1 VPLLLVIG
9 FVAGL
14 IAGISPCILPVLPVV
29 LVAPTAPAA
38 PPPSGEAEDVAPPS
52 VRRRRSVAIVA
63 GLVVSFSAVTLLGS
77 LVLSAL
83 GLPQDLLRDAGLVV
97 LGLFG
102 LGLAVPFVGH
112 LIERPFAR
120 ARGPRL
126 SGRLPGFVLGLGLGA
141 VFVPCAGPVLAA
153 VSVVGATH
161 HIGFTAVLLT
171 LAFAVGAAVPLL
183 AVALAGEEL
192 VARVRVLRNRG
203 SAVRIAGGAVMMV
216 MALVIG
222 LNLTDGLQRDV
233 PGYTSALQRSV
244 EGTHFATTH
253 LQALTGNG
261 GGLASCT
268 NDTGPLQQCGR
279 APAFTGIT
287 AWLHTSAGR
296 PLNWSALRG
305 KVVLVDFW
313 TYSCINCQ
321 RTLPHVEAWYHRY
334 KADGLVV
341 VGVHTPEFAF
351 EHVVSNVVDASRQLG
366 VDYPVAVDDSYG
378 TWDAYHNQYWPAE
391 YLVDATG
398 EVRHV
403 HFAEG
408 EYPQTESLIRSLLGS
423 AHPGI
428 VLPPATDVADLTPQS
443 EINPETYLGY
453 ERLQYIVGANVV
465 PDRPA
470 AYTFPSDIAPGE
482 FSLAGSWTVGAEK
495 ATAAPGARLELG
507 FQADDIYLVLG
518 GSGTVTV
525 AVDGTTRQTIAVS
538 GIPRLYTLLSGP
550 KLQTGVLTLTFSGAV
565 DAYDFTF
572 G

>member
-1 VPLLLVIG
+1 MPLLLVVG

-29 LVAPTAPAA
+29 LVAPTLGNGGPT
-38 PPPSGEAEDVAPPS
+38 PSA
-52 VRRRRSVAIVA
+52 RRRRSVAVVS

-83 GLPQDLLRDAGLVV
+83 GLPQDLLRNGGLVV

-102 LGLAVPFVGH
+102 LGLLVPALGRLV
-112 LIERPFAR
+112 ERPFAR
-120 ARGPRL
+120 LRTPRL

-153 VSVVGATH
+153 ISVVGATH
-161 HIGFTAVLLT
+161 HVGVTATLLT
-171 LAFAVGAAVPLL
+171 IFFAAGAALPLL

-192 VARVRVLRNRG
+192 VQRTRLLARRGPALRSAAGVVL
-203 SAVRIAGGAVMMV
+203 MV
-216 MALVIG
+216 VAIVIG

-233 PGYTSALQRSV
+233 PGYTSALQRTV
-244 EGTHFATTH
+244 EGSHFASTH
-253 LQALTGNG
+253 LQALTGDG

-268 NDTGPLQQCGR
+268 DEAMTLEECGK
-279 APAFTGIT
+279 APAFRGIN
-287 AWLHTSAGR
+287 AWLNTPGGRGLDWAG
-296 PLNWSALRG
+296 LRG
-305 KVVLVDFW
+305 KVVLIDFW

-321 RTLPHVEAWYHRY
+321 RALPHVEAWYSRY
-334 KADGLVV
+334 RADGFVV

-351 EHVVSNVVDASRQLG
+351 EHVVSNVVAASHQLG
-366 VDYPVAVDDSYG
+366 VAYPVAVDDSYA
-378 TWDAYHNQYWPAE
+378 TWNAYHNSYWPAE

-408 EYPQTESLIRSLLGS
+408 EYPQTESLIRDLLVA

-428 VLPPATDVADLTPQS
+428 VLPPPTDVADLTPQNA
-443 EINPETYLGY
+443 INPETYLGY
-453 ERLQYIVGANVV
+453 ERLQYLGGANPVPDQPYAYSFPSSVV
-465 PDRPA
+465 P
-470 AYTFPSDIAPGE
+470 GE
-482 FSLAGSWTVGAEK
+482 YALSGTWTIGAE
-495 ATAAPGARLELG
+495 ASTAGANAQLELG

-518 GSGTVTV
+518 GTGTVGVSVDGKNRQTVTV
-525 AVDGTTRQTIAVS
+525 N

-550 KLQTGVLTLTFSGAV
+550 RLQTGVLTLTLSSGV
-565 DAYDFTF
+565 QAYDFTF